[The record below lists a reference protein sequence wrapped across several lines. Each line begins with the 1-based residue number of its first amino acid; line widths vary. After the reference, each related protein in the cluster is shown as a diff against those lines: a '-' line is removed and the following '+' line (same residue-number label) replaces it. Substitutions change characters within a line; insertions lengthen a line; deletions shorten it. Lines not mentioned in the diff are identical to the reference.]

1 MTIARTR
8 VWAGGS
14 LLTTLQ
20 MNRDVS
26 GILDDLAGRDGA
38 IQLED
43 GFDVAGSDGYI
54 LLPRRDGVSGLNLAE
69 GGLIYDNDTNR
80 LRVTD
85 GTTYQTVRTEPINS
99 ANIAGIIGTTATTIA
114 EGNHTHG

>member
-1 MTIARTR
+1 
-8 VWAGGS
+8 
-14 LLTTLQ
+14 

-26 GILDDLAGRDGA
+26 GILDDLAGRDGP

-43 GFDVAGSDGYI
+43 GFDVPGNDGYI
-54 LLPRRDGVSGLNLAE
+54 LLPRRDGVAGLNPAE

-85 GTTYQTVRTEPINS
+85 GTTYQTVRVDPLNLQT
-99 ANIAGIIGTTATTIA
+99 IAGLLGTTADTIA
-114 EGNHTHG
+114 EGNHTH